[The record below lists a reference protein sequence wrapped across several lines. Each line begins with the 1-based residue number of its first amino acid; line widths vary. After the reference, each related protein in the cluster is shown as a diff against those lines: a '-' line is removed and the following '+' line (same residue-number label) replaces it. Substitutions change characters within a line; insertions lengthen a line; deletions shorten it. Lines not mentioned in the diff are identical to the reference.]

1 MTNTV
6 INIDTIDG
14 VILGTDDSL
23 TVLTNGSIVNQ
34 SATIDGSSNSGG
46 SVAIQGYVDVGGI
59 WLAAQGS
66 VSIGATGTFVGHDE
80 VAIVLGANDTLDQ
93 FNGLNS
99 LLNEGTI
106 RSTQNGIEVYGNSN
120 SLINSGRIIAAE
132 TAITTHLDLISATG
146 SAIFNSGMI
155 LSSFGSAARL
165 QNDSDTLTNSGSL
178 LSSSSLAVTLEG
190 DYQNIVNTGMI
201 QGRTSAIEVS
211 GAGCF
216 VFNEGD
222 IITSK
227 GFFGSPDGSS
237 AIKFTDTSDVGSVS
251 NSGLI
256 HASVAGIE
264 AITDS
269 ILFVTNSGTIEGVAF
284 GIVTGVGFGRSVGA
298 AGNTAIV
305 NSGTISGFYASL
317 LLGDGDDYV
326 LNTGVLDGAVMLGA
340 GNDRID
346 TRHGTISGTSL
357 VAGVD
362 GEILGG
368 DGSDTY
374 LIGDASIMLVEEV
387 GVVGDEDTVGS
398 TVSYQLGDN
407 FEVLT
412 LMGHQSID
420 GTGNVA
426 ANTINGNSG
435 DNRLSGR
442 VGADRLVGASG
453 DDLLLGGR
461 GNDKLIGGHGDD
473 SLIGGEQKDKMGGG
487 EGFDCFIFQSASN
500 TGNTEATAD
509 VIFDFVSGS
518 DVIDLSLIDA
528 ITTNVSGNEGFTF
541 IGSESFSGVAGQLC
555 YVALSP
561 NTLVQFDLDGD
572 SVADGIIV
580 LNGIITLVDADFA
593 L

>member
-14 VILGTDDSL
+14 VILGADDSL
-23 TVLTNGSIVNQ
+23 TLLANGSIVNQ

-59 WLAAQGS
+59 WLAAEGS

-80 VAIVLGANDTLDQ
+80 AAILLGVNDTLDQ
-93 FNGLNS
+93 FNGLNAV
-99 LLNEGTI
+99 LNEGTI

-120 SLINSGRIIAAE
+120 SLINSGRIFAAE

-155 LSSFGSAARL
+155 LSSSGYAARL
-165 QNDSDTLTNSGSL
+165 QNDGDRLTNSGSL
-178 LSSSSLAVTLEG
+178 ISASNLAVTLEG
-190 DYQNIVNTGMI
+190 DDQTIVNMGVI
-201 QGRTSAIEVS
+201 QGKLGAISVS
-211 GAGCF
+211 GGECSI
-216 VFNEGD
+216 FNEGD
-222 IITSK
+222 IVTAENFLTGEGGTAITLTETNT
-227 GFFGSPDGSS
+227 DG
-237 AIKFTDTSDVGSVS
+237 IIGNT
-251 NSGLI
+251 GLI
-256 HASVAGIE
+256 HGTLVGIKYMGVGQL
-264 AITDS
+264 I
-269 ILFVTNSGTIEGVAF
+269 VTNSGTIEGVFAGVVSAAF
-284 GIVTGVGFGRSVGA
+284 FDAGVGATGD
-298 AGNTAIV
+298 TAIS
-305 NSGTISGFYASL
+305 NSGTISGLVASVA
-317 LLGDGDDYV
+317 LGDGDDYV
-326 LNTGVLDGAVMLGA
+326 INTGVLDGAVMLGA
-340 GNDRID
+340 GNDTID
-346 TRHGTISGTSL
+346 TRHGTISGAS
-357 VAGVD
+357 VGIGDAG
-362 GEILGG
+362 GILGG

-374 LIGDASIMLVEEV
+374 LIGDASILLVEEA

-473 SLIGGEQKDKMGGG
+473 SLIGGDQKDKMGGG

-518 DVIDLSLIDA
+518 DLIDLSLIDA
-528 ITTNVSGNEGFTF
+528 ITTSVSGNEAFTF

-580 LNGIITLVDADFA
+580 LNGIITLVEADFV

>member
-59 WLAAQGS
+59 WLAAEGS

-80 VAIVLGANDTLDQ
+80 AAILLGANDTLDQ

-120 SLINSGRIIAAE
+120 SLINSGRIFAAE
-132 TAITTHLDLISATG
+132 TAITTHLDLIAATG

-155 LSSFGSAARL
+155 VSSFGYAARL
-165 QNDSDTLTNSGSL
+165 QNDGDRLTNSGSL
-178 LSSSSLAVTLEG
+178 ISASNLAITLEG
-190 DYQNIVNTGMI
+190 DDQTIVNMGVI
-201 QGRTSAIEVS
+201 QGKLGAISVS
-211 GAGCF
+211 GDDCSI
-216 VFNEGD
+216 FNEGD
-222 IITSK
+222 IVTAESFLNN
-227 GFFGSPDGSS
+227 GGGGS
-237 AIKFTDTSDVGSVS
+237 AITLTETNTVGMVG
-251 NSGLI
+251 NTGLI
-256 HASVAGIE
+256 HGTLAGIRWE
-264 AITDS
+264 GVGQLI
-269 ILFVTNSGTIEGVAF
+269 VTNSGTIEGVFVGIATAGIF
-284 GIVTGVGFGRSVGA
+284 GAGVAATGD
-298 AGNTAIV
+298 TAIS
-305 NSGTISGFYASL
+305 NSGTISGLFASMI
-317 LLGDGDDYV
+317 LGDGDDYV
-326 LNTGVLDGAVMLGA
+326 INTGALDGLVILGA
-340 GNDRID
+340 GNDTID
-346 TRHGTISGTSL
+346 TRHGTIGGASVGEDL
-357 VAGVD
+357 P

-473 SLIGGEQKDKMGGG
+473 SLIGGDQKDKMGGG

-518 DVIDLSLIDA
+518 DLIDLSLIDA

-580 LNGIITLVDADFA
+580 LNGIITLVEADFV